1 MVVAS
6 NPVGAHFVGSI
17 CLDSTDE
24 VFSTISKTL
33 PNHAP
38 RIPDGETG
46 DRYNWVSFQIKVFE
60 HVKRLQRT
68 ADSGF
73 DHNVLPRVPDDE
85 AIKMI
90 GELHPGYAKLALE
103 SYAIFAQKKKEGV
116 IPKHIKFQVSIP
128 TPIAGVQRGVT
139 NEYAPFAEGPYEEG
153 IYRDLREI
161 QDKIP
166 HSELS
171 IQWDIAIEIMIL
183 EGCPRNL

>member
-1 MVVAS
+1 MVVAT

-17 CLDSTDE
+17 CLDSTEE
-24 VFSTISKTL
+24 VFSTLAKTL

-46 DRYNWVSFQIKVFE
+46 NRYNWVQFQIKTFE

-68 ADSGF
+68 ADGGY
-73 DHNVLPRVPDDE
+73 DHTKLPKVPDNE

-90 GELHPGYAKLALE
+90 GELHPGYSDLALE
-103 SYAIFAQKKKEGV
+103 SYAIFAKLKKEGV

-128 TPIAGVQRGVT
+128 TPIAGVQRGVD
-139 NEYAPFAEGPYEEG
+139 NLYAPFAEGPYEAG
-153 IYRDLREI
+153 IYQDLRKI
-161 QDKIP
+161 QDTIP

-171 IQWDIAIEIMIL
+171 IQWDVAIEIMIL
-183 EGCPRNL
+183 EG